1 MLLRHRSVAIALP
14 LLIITSLI
22 LLLKSSPHSRKLP
35 AQLAESLKL
44 KTPLTCPNKLDWLL
58 DLDLT
63 FPVTY
68 ARRDIIVNQK
78 PEVQRASLTNV
89 HETLFPPSQLID
101 LTNDADN
108 VHLKHCEEPLRLD
121 VPLFPSHVGK
131 AAHVMFGISTT
142 LDRLEA
148 SIPQLLRWL
157 PNTDGRLFVITIE
170 AEQEE
175 GKGLPAI
182 AADPG
187 KKAALQGQMRKLGM
201 DVTLVEPLELQD
213 SFSEKYFS
221 LVKIMYDHR
230 NDKTKWISTIDDDTF
245 FPTIPGLVSMLSKY
259 DTKQCH
265 YVGGVSEEWWAV
277 VHYGI
282 MGFGG
287 AGVFL
292 SLPLAGIIAGEY
304 EYCKGATTAT
314 AGDIRIMECVY
325 ELTDIKLE
333 NERELHQIDMHG
345 DLSGLFES
353 GRTLLSV
360 HHWKPGAATVD
371 GYDLPMMHQVYDVC
385 QDCFLQRWKFNDDLV
400 LANGY
405 SISHYAKDVLAEEM
419 MVRMEQTWADI
430 KTVEAS
436 NNRGADHSLG
446 PTRPKLNLT
455 EEKFQYV
462 LIHSAAVDG
471 GVRQLYL
478 HERGIGDPDG
488 VLELLWRQGS
498 GEKTQ
503 PLGT

>member
-1 MLLRHRSVAIALP
+1 MLLRNKGVAIALP
-14 LLIITSLI
+14 LLIITPLI
-22 LLLKSSPHSRKLP
+22 LFLKSSPHGRKLP

-44 KTPLTCPNKLDWLL
+44 KAPTTCPNKLDWLL

-68 ARRDIIVNQK
+68 ARRDIIVNPK
-78 PEVQRASLTNV
+78 PELQRASLTNV

-108 VHLKHCEEPLRLD
+108 LHLRHCEEPLRLD
-121 VPLFPSHVGK
+121 VPLYPTQVGK

-142 LDRLEA
+142 IDRLEA

-157 PNTDGRLFVITIE
+157 PNTDARLFVIAIGV
-170 AEQEE
+170 EQEP
-175 GKGLPAI
+175 GKGLPAV
-182 AADPG
+182 AADPQ
-187 KKAALQGQMRKLGM
+187 KKATLQGEMRKLGM

-221 LVKIMYDHR
+221 LIKIMYDHR

-245 FPTIPGLVSMLSKY
+245 FPSIPALVSMLSKY
-259 DTKQCH
+259 DTNQCH

-292 SLPLAGIIAGEY
+292 SLPLASMMAGEY
-304 EYCKGATTAT
+304 EYCKGATTAS
-314 AGDIRIMECVY
+314 AGDIRIMDCVY
-325 ELTDIKLE
+325 DLTDIKLE
-333 NERELHQIDMHG
+333 NERQLHQIDMHG

-353 GRTLLSV
+353 GRTLLSL
-360 HHWKPGAATVD
+360 HHWKPGAATED

-385 QDCFLQRWKFNDDLV
+385 RECFLQRWKLNDNLV

-405 SISHYAKDVLAEEM
+405 SISRYAKDVLDEEM
-419 MVRMEQTWADI
+419 MVRMEKTWADV

-446 PTRPKLNLT
+446 PTRPKMNLT
-455 EEKFQYV
+455 EEKSQHV

-478 HERGIGDPDG
+478 HEGVDGDADA
-488 VLELLWRQGS
+488 VLELLWRQGNN
-498 GEKTQ
+498 EETQ